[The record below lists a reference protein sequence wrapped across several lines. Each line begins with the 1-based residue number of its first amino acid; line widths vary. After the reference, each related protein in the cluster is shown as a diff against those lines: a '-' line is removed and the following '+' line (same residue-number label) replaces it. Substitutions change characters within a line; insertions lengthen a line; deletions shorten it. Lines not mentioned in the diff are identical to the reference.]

1 MYHKNKRTIK
11 KRRCV
16 NTVMKLHKRQ
26 TEASDIQLDP
36 ISSTS
41 ISDMFDDEI
50 QNESSGSESVSEEFF
65 EQINSGNNFEQDF
78 NHSDAMFQSTMLDFG
93 NEIEMDS

>member
-1 MYHKNKRTIK
+1 
-11 KRRCV
+11 
-16 NTVMKLHKRQ
+16 LHKRE
-26 TEASDIQLDP
+26 TKASDIQSDP

-41 ISDMFDDEI
+41 ISDIFDDEM

-65 EQINSGNNFEQDF
+65 EPINSRNSFEQDF

-93 NEIEMDS
+93 N